1 MSFVDFLNTYIAT
14 NGDVAIASLQDCLRI
29 PSVKDDATVAPG
41 APFGKACAD
50 ALTYTLDMCAAAGM
64 TTVNLDGYVG
74 YAEFGPKDA
83 AEHVALLGHLD
94 VVPPGDG
101 WTDGPWDAVVR
112 DGRIW
117 SRGTQDDKGPT
128 FAGVH
133 GAIALLQ
140 SGAEL
145 RHRVRLIFGCD
156 EESSW
161 QCMEHYFGA
170 AGQPMPKLAFTPD
183 AGFPLYHAEKGS
195 YTATVTRPLGATSEA
210 IAGFTSGLRPNMVP
224 DKATVTSAD
233 ESVISRLQAILPDGV
248 KTTDGGFQ
256 VTGVSAHGGAPHGGV
271 NASMLLARGLVDI
284 TGDEAWKALVELCDC
299 DGKGAGIDGRD
310 DLTGPLTLNV
320 GVVNIVNGLL
330 EVVINVRYPATWD
343 ESVLQRSWDNLSER
357 GWTLVQFDHTAPL
370 HVPIDQEPVK
380 TLLSVYRDHTGDM
393 SAPKTMG
400 GRTYATSVQPVGVA
414 FGAAMAG
421 DPEVAHRPDENISIE
436 RYLQCIRIY
445 GDALYRLANVEV

>member
-1 MSFVDFLNTYIAT
+1 MSFIEYLDSYIAT
-14 NGDVAIASLQDCLRI
+14 NKDVTIATLQECLRI
-29 PSVKDDATVAPG
+29 PSVKDDATVTPG

-50 ALTYTLDMCAAAGM
+50 ALAYTLDLCAAAGM

-74 YAEFGPKDA
+74 YAEFGPEDA

-195 YTATVTRPLGATSEA
+195 YTATVTRPLGATSEV

-233 ESVISRLQAILPDGV
+233 ESFISRLKAILPDGV
-248 KTTDGGFQ
+248 KTADGGFQ

-271 NASMLLARGLVDI
+271 NASMLLARGLVDV

-310 DLTGPLTLNV
+310 ELTGPLTLNV

-414 FGAAMAG
+414 FGAAMSG

-445 GDALYRLANVEV
+445 GDALYRLANVEA

>member
-1 MSFVDFLNTYIAT
+1 MSFIEFLNRYIDENQET
-14 NGDVAIASLQDCLRI
+14 AIASLQACLRI
-29 PSVKDDATVAPG
+29 PSVKDDATVATG
-41 APFGKACAD
+41 APFGQACAD

-64 TTVNLDGYVG
+64 HTVNLDGFVG
-74 YAEFGPKDA
+74 YAEFGPVDA
-83 AEHVALLGHLD
+83 VEHIALLGHLD

-117 SRGTQDDKGPT
+117 SRGAQDDKGPT

-195 YTATVTRPLGATSEA
+195 YTATVTRPLGSTS
-210 IAGFTSGLRPNMVP
+210 AGITAFTSGLRPNMVP
-224 DKATVTSAD
+224 DKATVA
-233 ESVISRLQAILPDGV
+233 ISDASLLDRLRVAMPTAIETP
-248 KTTDGGFQ
+248 GGGLQ

-271 NASMLLARGLVDI
+271 NAAMLLARGLESATSD
-284 TGDEAWKALVELCDC
+284 ASWQALVALCDC
-299 DGKGAGIDGRD
+299 DGKGAGIEGQD
-310 DLTGPLTLNV
+310 DLTGALTLNV
-320 GVVNIVNGLL
+320 GVVNVKDGLL

-343 ESVLQRSWDNLSER
+343 DSVLQRSWDNLTER
-357 GWTLVQFDHTAPL
+357 GWTLVEFDHTAPL

-421 DPEVAHRPDENISIE
+421 DPEVAHRPDENISVE

-445 GDALYRLANVEV
+445 GDALYRLANT

>member
-1 MSFVDFLNTYIAT
+1 MSFIDFLNSYIT
-14 NGDVAIASLQDCLRI
+14 DNGDDAIASLQGCLRI
-29 PSVKDDATVAPG
+29 PSVKDDETVGPG

-64 TTVNLDGYVG
+64 KTVNLDGYVG
-74 YAEFGPKDA
+74 YAEFGPEDA
-83 AEHVALLGHLD
+83 TEHVALLGHLD

-101 WTDGPWDAVVR
+101 WTDGPWDAVVH

-133 GAIALLQ
+133 GAIALLK
-140 SGAEL
+140 SGTDL

-195 YTATVTRPLGATSEA
+195 YTATVTRPLGTSA
-210 IAGFTSGLRPNMVP
+210 DVITGFTSGLRPNMVP
-224 DKATVTSAD
+224 DKAIVTISD
-233 ESVISRLQAILPDGV
+233 ESLIQRLQATLPDGDL
-248 KTTDGGFQ
+248 KNNGGFQ

-271 NASMLLARGLVDI
+271 NAAMLLAQGIADVTGDQAWSALVD
-284 TGDEAWKALVELCDC
+284 LCDC
-299 DGKGAGIDGRD
+299 DGKGAGIEGRD

-320 GVVNIVNGLL
+320 GVVNIVNGRL

-343 ESVLQRSWDNLSER
+343 ESVLQRSWDNLADR
-357 GWTLVQFDHTAPL
+357 GWTLHHFDHTPPL
-370 HVPIDQEPVK
+370 HVPVDQEPVK
-380 TLLSVYRDHTGDM
+380 TLLSVYREHTGDM

-414 FGAAMAG
+414 FGAAMVG

>member
-1 MSFVDFLNTYIAT
+1 MSFIEFLNRYIDDNQET
-14 NGDVAIASLQDCLRI
+14 TIASLQACLRI
-29 PSVKDDATVAPG
+29 PSVKDETTVAPG
-41 APFGKACAD
+41 APFGQACAD
-50 ALTYTLDMCAAAGM
+50 ALAYTLDMCAAAGM

-74 YAEFGPKDA
+74 YAEFGPVDA
-83 AEHVALLGHLD
+83 PEHIALLGHLD

-117 SRGTQDDKGPT
+117 SRGAQDDKGPT

-195 YTATVTRPLGATSEA
+195 YTATVTRPLGSTSA
-210 IAGFTSGLRPNMVP
+210 GITGFTSGLRPNMVP
-224 DKATVTSAD
+224 DKATVT
-233 ESVISRLQAILPDGV
+233 ISDASLFERLRAAMP
-248 KTTDGGFQ
+248 TAMETPGGGLQ

-271 NASMLLARGLVDI
+271 NAAMLLARGLESA
-284 TGDEAWKALVELCDC
+284 TGDASWQALVALCDC
-299 DGKGAGIDGRD
+299 DGNRDNSPIAAGPDGCAAGRAVECRSLPHARLHLGRGD
-310 DLTGPLTLNV
+310 V
-320 GVVNIVNGLL
+320 GRTAQPGRVG
-330 EVVINVRYPATWD
+330 
-343 ESVLQRSWDNLSER
+343 
-357 GWTLVQFDHTAPL
+357 APL
-370 HVPIDQEPVK
+370 
-380 TLLSVYRDHTGDM
+380 
-393 SAPKTMG
+393 
-400 GRTYATSVQPVGVA
+400 
-414 FGAAMAG
+414 
-421 DPEVAHRPDENISIE
+421 
-436 RYLQCIRIY
+436 
-445 GDALYRLANVEV
+445 

>member
-1 MSFVDFLNTYIAT
+1 MSFIEFLNRYIDDNQETA
-14 NGDVAIASLQDCLRI
+14 VASLQVCLSI
-29 PSVKDDATVAPG
+29 PSVKDETTVTSG
-41 APFGKACAD
+41 APFGQACAA
-50 ALTYTLDMCAAAGM
+50 ALTYTLDLCAVAGM
-64 TTVNLDGYVG
+64 KTVNLDGYVG
-74 YAEFGPKDA
+74 YAEFGPEDA
-83 AEHVALLGHLD
+83 PEHIALLGHLD

-117 SRGTQDDKGPT
+117 SRGAQDDKGPT

-140 SGAEL
+140 SGATL

-195 YTATVTRPLGATSEA
+195 YTATVTRPLGAASEEITA
-210 IAGFTSGLRPNMVP
+210 FSSGLRPNMVP
-224 DKATVTSAD
+224 DKATVT
-233 ESVISRLQAILPDGV
+233 ISDASLLNRLCAALPNAIETSNGV
-248 KTTDGGFQ
+248 LQ

-271 NASMLLARGLVDI
+271 NAAMLMARGLEDA
-284 TGDEAWKALVELCDC
+284 TGDDAWKAFVALCDC
-299 DGKGAGIDGRD
+299 DGKGAGIDGQD
-310 DLTGPLTLNV
+310 ELTGALTLNV
-320 GVVNIVNGLL
+320 GVANVNAGLL

-343 ESVLQRSWDNLSER
+343 DSVLQRSWDNLSDR
-357 GWTLVQFDHTAPL
+357 GWTLVEFDHTAPL

-414 FGAAMAG
+414 FGAAMAD
-421 DPEVAHRPDENISIE
+421 DPEVAHRPDENISVE

-445 GDALYRLANVEV
+445 GDALYRLANI

>member
-1 MSFVDFLNTYIAT
+1 MSFIELLNHYIDDNQET
-14 NGDVAIASLQDCLRI
+14 AIASLQACLRI
-29 PSVKDDATVAPG
+29 PSVKDEATVAPG
-41 APFGKACAD
+41 APFGQACAD
-50 ALTYTLDMCAAAGM
+50 ALVYTLDMCAAAGM
-64 TTVNLDGYVG
+64 HTVNLDGYVG
-74 YAEFGPKDA
+74 YAEFGPEDA
-83 AEHVALLGHLD
+83 AEHIALLGHLD

-117 SRGTQDDKGPT
+117 SRGAQDDKGPT

-195 YTATVTRPLGATSEA
+195 YTATITRTLGSESHQ
-210 IAGFTSGLRPNMVP
+210 IKTFTSGLRPNMVP
-224 DKATVTSAD
+224 DKAIVTIGDAALMG
-233 ESVISRLQAILPDGV
+233 RLRSELPDAFE
-248 KTTDGGFQ
+248 TSDGGLQ

-271 NASMLLARGLVDI
+271 NAAMLMARGLQEA
-284 TGDEAWKALVELCDC
+284 TGDDAWTALVALCDC
-299 DGKGAGIDGRD
+299 DGKGAGIEGQD
-310 DLTGPLTLNV
+310 DLTGMLTLNV
-320 GVVNIVNGLL
+320 GVVNAAAGIL
-330 EVVINVRYPATWD
+330 EVVINVRDPATWD
-343 ESVLQRSWDNLSER
+343 DSVLQRSWDNLNDR
-357 GWTLVQFDHTAPL
+357 GWTLVEFDHTAPL
-370 HVPIDQEPVK
+370 QVPIGQEPVK

-421 DPEVAHRPDENISIE
+421 DPDVAHRPDENISVE

-445 GDALYRLANVEV
+445 GDALYRLANI

>member
-1 MSFVDFLNTYIAT
+1 MSFIEFLDSYIAT
-14 NGDVAIASLQDCLRI
+14 NTDVTIASLQECLRI
-29 PSVKDDATVAPG
+29 PSVKDDATVTPG

-50 ALTYTLDMCAAAGM
+50 ALAYTLDLCAAAGM

-74 YAEFGPKDA
+74 YAEFGPEDA

-101 WTDGPWDAVVR
+101 WTSGPWDAVVR

-195 YTATVTRPLGATSEA
+195 YTATVTRPLGATSEV

-233 ESVISRLQAILPDGV
+233 ESLISRLQAILPDGV
-248 KTTDGGFQ
+248 KTADGGFQ

-271 NASMLLARGLVDI
+271 NASMLLARGLVDV

-310 DLTGPLTLNV
+310 ELTGPLTLNV

-414 FGAAMAG
+414 FGAAMSG

-445 GDALYRLANVEV
+445 GDALYRLANVEA

>member
-1 MSFVDFLNTYIAT
+1 MSFIEFLNRYIDDNQETAL
-14 NGDVAIASLQDCLRI
+14 ASLQACLRI
-29 PSVKDDATVAPG
+29 PSVKDETTVASG
-41 APFGKACAD
+41 APFGQACAA
-50 ALTYTLDMCAAAGM
+50 ALTYTLDLCAAAGM
-64 TTVNLDGYVG
+64 KTVNLDGYVG
-74 YAEFGPKDA
+74 YAEFGPEDA
-83 AEHVALLGHLD
+83 PEHIALLGHLD

-117 SRGTQDDKGPT
+117 SRGAQDDKGPT

-140 SGAEL
+140 SGAAL

-195 YTATVTRPLGATSEA
+195 YTATITRTLGSESHQINTFA
-210 IAGFTSGLRPNMVP
+210 SGLRPNMVP
-224 DKATVTSAD
+224 DKAIVTIGDAALM
-233 ESVISRLQAILPDGV
+233 SRLHSELPDAFE
-248 KTTDGGFQ
+248 TSDGGLQ

-271 NASMLLARGLVDI
+271 NAAMLMARGLQAA
-284 TGDEAWKALVELCDC
+284 TGDEAWKALVALCDC
-299 DGKGAGIDGRD
+299 DGKGAGIEGQD

-320 GVVNIVNGLL
+320 GVVNVVDGLL

-343 ESVLQRSWDNLSER
+343 DSVLQRSWDNLSNR
-357 GWTLVQFDHTAPL
+357 GWTLVEFDHTAPL

-421 DPEVAHRPDENISIE
+421 DPEVAHRPDENISVE

-445 GDALYRLANVEV
+445 GDALYRLANI

>member
-1 MSFVDFLNTYIAT
+1 MSNVDFLNTYIAT

-29 PSVKDDATVAPG
+29 PSVKDEATVSAG
-41 APFGKACAD
+41 APFGQACAD

-140 SGAEL
+140 SGAQL

-170 AGQPMPKLAFTPD
+170 AGQPMPLLAFTPD

-195 YTATVTRPLGATSEA
+195 YTATVTRPLAVTSEA

-233 ESVISRLQAILPDGV
+233 ESLISRLHATLPDGV
-248 KTTDGGFQ
+248 KTNDGGFQ

-271 NASMLLARGLVDI
+271 NAAMLLARGLADV
-284 TGDEAWKALVELCDC
+284 TKDEAWKALVELCDC

-343 ESVLQRSWDNLSER
+343 DSVLQRSWDNLSER
-357 GWTLVQFDHTAPL
+357 GWTLIQFDHTAPL

-445 GDALYRLANVEV
+445 GDALYRLANVEA

>member
-1 MSFVDFLNTYIAT
+1 MSFIEFLNGYIDDNQEKAL
-14 NGDVAIASLQDCLRI
+14 ASLQACLRI
-29 PSVKDDATVAPG
+29 PSVKDETTVASG
-41 APFGKACAD
+41 APFGQACAD
-50 ALTYTLDMCAAAGM
+50 ALTYTLELCAAAGM
-64 TTVNLDGYVG
+64 KTVNLDGYVG
-74 YAEFGPKDA
+74 YAEFGPEDA
-83 AEHVALLGHLD
+83 AEHIALLGHLD

-117 SRGTQDDKGPT
+117 SRGAQDDKGPT

-140 SGAEL
+140 SGAAL

-195 YTATVTRPLGATSEA
+195 YTATITRTLGSESHQ
-210 IAGFTSGLRPNMVP
+210 INTFTSGLRPNMVP
-224 DKATVTSAD
+224 DKAIVTSGDAALMG
-233 ESVISRLQAILPDGV
+233 RLRSELPDAFE
-248 KTTDGGFQ
+248 TSDGGLQ
-256 VTGVSAHGGAPHGGV
+256 VTGVSAHGGTPHGGV
-271 NASMLLARGLVDI
+271 NAAMLMARGLQNA
-284 TGDEAWKALVELCDC
+284 TGDASWQALVTLCDC
-299 DGKGAGIDGRD
+299 DGKGAGIDGQD
-310 DLTGPLTLNV
+310 DLTGALTLNV
-320 GVVNIVNGLL
+320 GVVNIVDGLL

-343 ESVLQRSWDNLSER
+343 DSVLQRSWDNLNDR
-357 GWTLVQFDHTAPL
+357 GWTLIEFDHTAPL

-421 DPEVAHRPDENISIE
+421 DPEVAHRPDENISVE

-445 GDALYRLANVEV
+445 GDAFYRLANI

>member
-29 PSVKDDATVAPG
+29 PSVKDEATVAPG
-41 APFGKACAD
+41 APFGQACAD
-50 ALTYTLDMCAAAGM
+50 ALSYTLDMCAAAGM

-195 YTATVTRPLGATSEA
+195 YTATVTRPLGSSSEE
-210 IAGFTSGLRPNMVP
+210 ISGFTSGLRPNMVP
-224 DKATVTSAD
+224 DKATVTSVN
-233 ESVISRLQAILPDGV
+233 ESLINRLHAILPDGV
-248 KTTDGGFQ
+248 KTNDGGFQ

-271 NASMLLARGLVDI
+271 NAAMLLACGLADL
-284 TGDEAWKALVELCDC
+284 TSDEAWKALVELCDC

-343 ESVLQRSWDNLSER
+343 DSVLQRSWDNLSER
-357 GWTLVQFDHTAPL
+357 GWKLIQFDHTAPL

-445 GDALYRLANVEV
+445 GDALYRLANVEA

>member
-1 MSFVDFLNTYIAT
+1 MSFIEFLNRYIDDNQETA
-14 NGDVAIASLQDCLRI
+14 VASLQACLSI
-29 PSVKDDATVAPG
+29 PSVKDETTVTSG
-41 APFGKACAD
+41 APFGQACAA
-50 ALTYTLDMCAAAGM
+50 ALTYTLDLCAVAGM
-64 TTVNLDGYVG
+64 KTVNLDGYVG
-74 YAEFGPKDA
+74 YAEFGPEDA
-83 AEHVALLGHLD
+83 PEHIALLGHLD

-117 SRGTQDDKGPT
+117 SRGAQDDKGPT

-140 SGAEL
+140 SGATL

-195 YTATVTRPLGATSEA
+195 YTATVTRPLGAASEGITA
-210 IAGFTSGLRPNMVP
+210 FSSGLRPNMVP
-224 DKATVTSAD
+224 DKATVT
-233 ESVISRLQAILPDGV
+233 ISDASLLNRLCAALPNAIETSNGV
-248 KTTDGGFQ
+248 LQ

-271 NASMLLARGLVDI
+271 NAAMLMARGLEDA
-284 TGDEAWKALVELCDC
+284 TGDDAWKAFVALCDC
-299 DGKGAGIDGRD
+299 DGKGAGIDGQD
-310 DLTGPLTLNV
+310 ELTGALTLNV
-320 GVVNIVNGLL
+320 GVANVNAGLL

-343 ESVLQRSWDNLSER
+343 DSVLQRSWDNLSDR
-357 GWTLVQFDHTAPL
+357 GWTLVEFDHTAPL

-414 FGAAMAG
+414 FGAAMAD
-421 DPEVAHRPDENISIE
+421 DPEVAHRPDENISVE

-445 GDALYRLANVEV
+445 GDALYRLANI

>member
-1 MSFVDFLNTYIAT
+1 MSFIEFLNRYIDD
-14 NGDVAIASLQDCLRI
+14 NQEMAIASLQACLRI
-29 PSVKDDATVAPG
+29 PSVKDETTVSPG
-41 APFGKACAD
+41 APFGQACAD
-50 ALTYTLDMCAAAGM
+50 ALAYTLDMCAAAGM

-74 YAEFGPKDA
+74 YAEFGPVDA
-83 AEHVALLGHLD
+83 QEHVALLGHLD

-117 SRGTQDDKGPT
+117 SRGAQDDKGPT

-140 SGAEL
+140 SGADL

-195 YTATVTRPLGATSEA
+195 YTATITRTLGSESHQ
-210 IAGFTSGLRPNMVP
+210 INTFTSGLRPNMVP
-224 DKATVTSAD
+224 DKAIVTIGDAALM
-233 ESVISRLQAILPDGV
+233 SRMRSELPDAFE
-248 KTTDGGFQ
+248 TSDGGLQ

-271 NASMLLARGLVDI
+271 NAAMLMARGLQEA
-284 TGDEAWKALVELCDC
+284 TGDDAWKALVALCDC
-299 DGKGAGIDGRD
+299 DGKGAGIEGQD
-310 DLTGPLTLNV
+310 DLTGTLTLNV
-320 GVVNIVNGLL
+320 GVVNVKDGLL

-343 ESVLQRSWDNLSER
+343 DSVLQRSWDNLAER
-357 GWTLVQFDHTAPL
+357 GWTLVEYDHTAPL

-421 DPEVAHRPDENISIE
+421 DPEVAHRPDENISVE
-436 RYLQCIRIY
+436 RYIQCIRIY
-445 GDALYRLANVEV
+445 GDALYRLANT

>member
-14 NGDVAIASLQDCLRI
+14 NGDVAIASLQECLRI

-74 YAEFGPKDA
+74 YAEFGPDDA

-445 GDALYRLANVEV
+445 GDALYRLANVEA

>member
-29 PSVKDDATVAPG
+29 PSVKDDGTVAPG

>member
-1 MSFVDFLNTYIAT
+1 MSFIELLNHYIDDNQET
-14 NGDVAIASLQDCLRI
+14 AIASLQACLRI
-29 PSVKDDATVAPG
+29 PSVKDETTVAPG
-41 APFGKACAD
+41 APFGQACAD
-50 ALTYTLDMCAAAGM
+50 ALVYTLDMCAAAGM
-64 TTVNLDGYVG
+64 HTVNLDGYVG
-74 YAEFGPKDA
+74 YAEFGPEDT
-83 AEHVALLGHLD
+83 AEHIALLGHLD

-117 SRGTQDDKGPT
+117 SRGAQDDKGPT

-195 YTATVTRPLGATSEA
+195 YTATITRTLGSESHQ
-210 IAGFTSGLRPNMVP
+210 IKTFTSGLRPNMVP
-224 DKATVTSAD
+224 DKAIVTIGDAALMG
-233 ESVISRLQAILPDGV
+233 RLRSELPDAFE
-248 KTTDGGFQ
+248 TSDGGLQ

-271 NASMLLARGLVDI
+271 NAAMLMARGLQEA
-284 TGDEAWKALVELCDC
+284 TGDDAWKALVALCDC
-299 DGKGAGIDGRD
+299 DGKGAGIEGQD
-310 DLTGPLTLNV
+310 DLTGMLTLNV
-320 GVVNIVNGLL
+320 GVVNAAAGIL

-343 ESVLQRSWDNLSER
+343 DSVLQRSWDNLNDR
-357 GWTLVQFDHTAPL
+357 GWTLVEFDHTAPL
-370 HVPIDQEPVK
+370 HVPINQEPVK

-421 DPEVAHRPDENISIE
+421 DPDVAHRPDENISVE

-445 GDALYRLANVEV
+445 GDALYRLANI

>member
-1 MSFVDFLNTYIAT
+1 MSFIEFLNRYIDDNQET
-14 NGDVAIASLQDCLRI
+14 TIASLQACLRI
-29 PSVKDDATVAPG
+29 PSVKDETTVAPG
-41 APFGKACAD
+41 APFGQACAD
-50 ALTYTLDMCAAAGM
+50 ALAYTLDMCAAAGM

-74 YAEFGPKDA
+74 YAEFGPVDA
-83 AEHVALLGHLD
+83 PEHIALLGHLD

-112 DGRIW
+112 DGSIW
-117 SRGTQDDKGPT
+117 SRGAQDDNGPT

-195 YTATVTRPLGATSEA
+195 YTATITRTLGSESHQ
-210 IAGFTSGLRPNMVP
+210 INTFTSGLRPNMVP
-224 DKATVTSAD
+224 DKAIVTIGDAALM
-233 ESVISRLQAILPDGV
+233 SRMRSELPDAFE
-248 KTTDGGFQ
+248 TSDGGLQ

-271 NASMLLARGLVDI
+271 NAAMLMARGLQEA
-284 TGDEAWKALVELCDC
+284 TGDNAWKALVALCDC
-299 DGKGAGIDGRD
+299 DGKGAGIEGQD

-320 GVVNIVNGLL
+320 GVVNIVDCLL

-343 ESVLQRSWDNLSER
+343 DSVLQRSWDNLNDR
-357 GWTLVQFDHTAPL
+357 GWTLVEFDHTAPL

-421 DPEVAHRPDENISIE
+421 DPEVAHRPDENISVE

-445 GDALYRLANVEV
+445 GDALYRLANI

>member
-1 MSFVDFLNTYIAT
+1 MSFIEFLNRYIDDNQET
-14 NGDVAIASLQDCLRI
+14 AIASLQSCLRI
-29 PSVKDDATVAPG
+29 PSVKDDATVATG
-41 APFGKACAD
+41 APFGQACAD
-50 ALTYTLDMCAAAGM
+50 ALTYTLDMCAAVGM
-64 TTVNLDGYVG
+64 HTVNLDGFVG
-74 YAEFGPKDA
+74 YAEFGPVDA
-83 AEHVALLGHLD
+83 VEHIALLGHLD

-117 SRGTQDDKGPT
+117 SRGAQDDKGPT

-195 YTATVTRPLGATSEA
+195 YTATVTRPLGSTSA
-210 IAGFTSGLRPNMVP
+210 GILGFTSGLRPNMVP
-224 DKATVTSAD
+224 DKATVTVSDASLLD
-233 ESVISRLQAILPDGV
+233 RLRVAMPTAIETP
-248 KTTDGGFQ
+248 GGGLQ

-271 NASMLLARGLVDI
+271 NAAMLLARGLESATSD
-284 TGDEAWKALVELCDC
+284 ASWQALVALCDC
-299 DGKGAGIDGRD
+299 DGKGAGIEGQD
-310 DLTGPLTLNV
+310 DLTGALTLNV
-320 GVVNIVNGLL
+320 GVVNVKDGLL

-343 ESVLQRSWDNLSER
+343 DSVLQRSWDNLTER
-357 GWTLVQFDHTAPL
+357 GWTLVEFDHTAPL

-421 DPEVAHRPDENISIE
+421 DPEVAHRPDENISVE

-445 GDALYRLANVEV
+445 GDALYRLANT

>member
-1 MSFVDFLNTYIAT
+1 MPFIDFLNSYIDD
-14 NGDVAIASLQDCLRI
+14 NGDDAIASLQGCLRI
-29 PSVKDDATVAPG
+29 PSVKDDETVGPG

-64 TTVNLDGYVG
+64 KTVNLDGYVG
-74 YAEFGPKDA
+74 YAEFGPEDA
-83 AEHVALLGHLD
+83 TEHVALLGHLD

-101 WTDGPWDAVVR
+101 WTDGPWDAVVH
-112 DGRIW
+112 DGRVW

-133 GAIALLQ
+133 GAIALFK
-140 SGAEL
+140 SGADL

-195 YTATVTRPLGATSEA
+195 YTAIVTRPLGTSTDV
-210 IAGFTSGLRPNMVP
+210 IIGFTSGLRPNMVP
-224 DKATVTSAD
+224 DKAIVTSAD
-233 ESVISRLQAILPDGV
+233 ESLIQRLQATLPDGDL
-248 KTTDGGFQ
+248 TNNGGFQ

-271 NASMLLARGLVDI
+271 NAAMLLAQGIADVTGDQAWSALVD
-284 TGDEAWKALVELCDC
+284 LCDC
-299 DGKGAGIDGRD
+299 DGKGAGIEGRD

-320 GVVNIVNGLL
+320 GVVNIVNGRL

-343 ESVLQRSWDNLSER
+343 ESVLQRSWDNLADR
-357 GWTLVQFDHTAPL
+357 GWTLHHFDHTAPL
-370 HVPIDQEPVK
+370 HVPVDQEPVK
-380 TLLSVYRDHTGDM
+380 TLLSVYREHTGDM

-445 GDALYRLANVEV
+445 GDALYRLANVES

>member
-1 MSFVDFLNTYIAT
+1 MSFIEFLNRYIDDNQETAL
-14 NGDVAIASLQDCLRI
+14 ASLQACLRI
-29 PSVKDDATVAPG
+29 PSVKDETTVASG
-41 APFGKACAD
+41 APFGQACAA
-50 ALTYTLDMCAAAGM
+50 ALTYTLDLCAAAGM
-64 TTVNLDGYVG
+64 KTVNLDGYVG
-74 YAEFGPKDA
+74 YAEFGPEDA
-83 AEHVALLGHLD
+83 PEHIALLGHLD

-101 WTDGPWDAVVR
+101 WTDGPWDAVVH

-117 SRGTQDDKGPT
+117 SRGAQDDKGPT

-140 SGAEL
+140 SGAAL

-195 YTATVTRPLGATSEA
+195 YTATITRTLGSESHQ
-210 IAGFTSGLRPNMVP
+210 INTFTSGLRPNMVP
-224 DKATVTSAD
+224 DKAIVTIGDAALM
-233 ESVISRLQAILPDGV
+233 SRLHTELPDAFE
-248 KTTDGGFQ
+248 TSDGGLQ

-271 NASMLLARGLVDI
+271 NAAMLMARGLQAA
-284 TGDEAWKALVELCDC
+284 TGDEAWKALVALCDC
-299 DGKGAGIDGRD
+299 DGKGAGIEGQD

-320 GVVNIVNGLL
+320 GVVNVVDGLL

-343 ESVLQRSWDNLSER
+343 DSVLKRSWDNLSNR
-357 GWTLVQFDHTAPL
+357 GWTLVEFDHTAPL
-370 HVPIDQEPVK
+370 HVPIDHEPVK

-421 DPEVAHRPDENISIE
+421 DPEVAHRPDENISVE

-445 GDALYRLANVEV
+445 GDALYRLANI

>member
-1 MSFVDFLNTYIAT
+1 MSFIEFLNRYIDDNQET
-14 NGDVAIASLQDCLRI
+14 AIASLQACLRI
-29 PSVKDDATVAPG
+29 PSVKDDATVASG
-41 APFGKACAD
+41 APFGQACAD
-50 ALTYTLDMCAAAGM
+50 ALTYTLDMCAAVGM
-64 TTVNLDGYVG
+64 HTVNLDGFVG
-74 YAEFGPKDA
+74 YAEFGPVDA
-83 AEHVALLGHLD
+83 VEHIALLGHLD

-117 SRGTQDDKGPT
+117 SRGAQDDKGPT

-195 YTATVTRPLGATSEA
+195 YTATVTRPLGSTS
-210 IAGFTSGLRPNMVP
+210 AGITSFTSGLRPNMVP
-224 DKATVTSAD
+224 DKATVT
-233 ESVISRLQAILPDGV
+233 ISDASLLDRLRVAMPTAIETP
-248 KTTDGGFQ
+248 GGGLQ

-271 NASMLLARGLVDI
+271 NAAMLLARGLESATSD
-284 TGDEAWKALVELCDC
+284 ASWQALVALCDC
-299 DGKGAGIDGRD
+299 DGKGAGIEGQD
-310 DLTGPLTLNV
+310 DLTGALTLNV
-320 GVVNIVNGLL
+320 GVVNVQNGLL

-343 ESVLQRSWDNLSER
+343 DSVLQRSWDNLTER
-357 GWTLVQFDHTAPL
+357 GWTLVEFDHTAPL
-370 HVPIDQEPVK
+370 HVPIDQ
-380 TLLSVYRDHTGDM
+380 
-393 SAPKTMG
+393 
-400 GRTYATSVQPVGVA
+400 
-414 FGAAMAG
+414 
-421 DPEVAHRPDENISIE
+421 
-436 RYLQCIRIY
+436 
-445 GDALYRLANVEV
+445 

>member
-1 MSFVDFLNTYIAT
+1 
-14 NGDVAIASLQDCLRI
+14 
-29 PSVKDDATVAPG
+29 
-41 APFGKACAD
+41 
-50 ALTYTLDMCAAAGM
+50 
-64 TTVNLDGYVG
+64 
-74 YAEFGPKDA
+74 
-83 AEHVALLGHLD
+83 
-94 VVPPGDG
+94 
-101 WTDGPWDAVVR
+101 
-112 DGRIW
+112 
-117 SRGTQDDKGPT
+117 
-128 FAGVH
+128 VH

-195 YTATVTRPLGATSEA
+195 YTATVTRPLGVTSEA

-233 ESVISRLQAILPDGV
+233 ESLISRLQAILPDGV

-271 NASMLLARGLVDI
+271 NASMLLARGLADI
-284 TGDEAWKALVELCDC
+284 TGDQAWTALFELCDC

-310 DLTGPLTLNV
+310 ELTGPLTLNV

-343 ESVLQRSWDNLSER
+343 ESVLQRSWDNLGER
-357 GWTLVQFDHTAPL
+357 GWTLSKFDHTAPL

-445 GDALYRLANVEV
+445 GDALYRLANVEA

>member
-1 MSFVDFLNTYIAT
+1 MSFIEFLDSYITA
-14 NGDVAIASLQDCLRI
+14 NKDVAIASLQGCLRI

-50 ALTYTLDMCAAAGM
+50 ALTYTLDMCSAAGM
-64 TTVNLDGYVG
+64 NSVNLDGYVG
-74 YAEFGPKDA
+74 YAEFGPEDA
-83 AEHVALLGHLD
+83 EEHVALLGHLD

-195 YTATVTRPLGATSEA
+195 FTATVSRPLGVKSGA
-210 IAGFTSGLRPNMVP
+210 ISGFTSGLRPNMVP
-224 DKATVTSAD
+224 DKATVTSTD
-233 ESVISRLQAILPDGV
+233 ESLISQLVAVFPDGV
-248 KTTDGGFQ
+248 KITSGGFQ

-271 NASMLLARGLVDI
+271 NAAMLLARALAEATGDSTWVTLVD
-284 TGDEAWKALVELCDC
+284 LCDC
-299 DGKGAGIDGRD
+299 DGRGAGIDGSD

-320 GVVNIVNGLL
+320 GVVNIVNGQL

-343 ESVLQRSWDNLSER
+343 DSVLQRCWDNLADR
-357 GWTLVQFDHTAPL
+357 GWTLNHFDHTAPL
-370 HVPIDQEPVK
+370 HVPVDQEPVK

-445 GDALYRLANVEV
+445 GDALYRLANVDA

>member
-1 MSFVDFLNTYIAT
+1 MSFIEFLNRYIDDNQETAL
-14 NGDVAIASLQDCLRI
+14 ASLQACLHI
-29 PSVKDDATVAPG
+29 PSVKDETTVASG
-41 APFGKACAD
+41 APFGQACAA
-50 ALTYTLDMCAAAGM
+50 ALTYTLDLCAAAGM
-64 TTVNLDGYVG
+64 KTVNLDGYVG
-74 YAEFGPKDA
+74 YAEFGPEDA
-83 AEHVALLGHLD
+83 PEHIALLGHLD

-101 WTDGPWDAVVR
+101 WTDGPWDAVVH

-117 SRGTQDDKGPT
+117 SRGAQDDKGPT

-140 SGAEL
+140 SGAAL

-195 YTATVTRPLGATSEA
+195 YTATITRTLGSESHQ
-210 IAGFTSGLRPNMVP
+210 INTFTSGLRPNMVP
-224 DKATVTSAD
+224 DKAIVTIGDAALM
-233 ESVISRLQAILPDGV
+233 SRLHSELPDAFE
-248 KTTDGGFQ
+248 TSDGGLQ

-271 NASMLLARGLVDI
+271 NAAMLMARGLQAA
-284 TGDEAWKALVELCDC
+284 TGDEAWKALVALCDC
-299 DGKGAGIDGRD
+299 DGKGAGIEGQD

-320 GVVNIVNGLL
+320 GVVNVVDGLL

-343 ESVLQRSWDNLSER
+343 DSVLQRSWDNLSNR
-357 GWTLVQFDHTAPL
+357 GWTLVEFDHTAPL

-421 DPEVAHRPDENISIE
+421 DPEVAHRPDENISVE

-445 GDALYRLANVEV
+445 GDALYRLANI